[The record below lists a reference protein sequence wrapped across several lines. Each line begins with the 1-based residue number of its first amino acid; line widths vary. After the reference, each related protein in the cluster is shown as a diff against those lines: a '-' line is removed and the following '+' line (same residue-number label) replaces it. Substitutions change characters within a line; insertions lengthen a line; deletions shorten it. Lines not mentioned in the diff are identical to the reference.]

1 MPIVNSFFIATIIV
15 FFSSCQTVT
24 EKYSKIYESEEYKFT
39 IDTLTSNLKIVFGMD
54 WLPDGNLIFTE
65 RARTDSSI
73 SVVDSKTS
81 KITRLCNV
89 PVVYS
94 DVDAGMLDILIHPG
108 YKENRWIYFA
118 YTTINEDSLSTL
130 IVERAKLE
138 NYCLKER
145 QQLFEV
151 KPLFKSSGH
160 FGCRM
165 QIKDSFLF
173 LSMGERYEARD
184 SAQTL
189 TNHFGKII
197 RLYDDGRVP
206 ADNPFVNTKNAL
218 PEIWSYG
225 HRNPQGMAFHPVT
238 GDLWIHEHGPQG
250 GDEINLV
257 KPGKNYGWP
266 VITYGEEYGGGKI
279 GEGITEKEGMEQPV
293 YKFVPSIAP
302 CGMMFYTGNVFPKW
316 RNNIFVG
323 ALALQHLNRLV
334 IEKDKVI
341 KEERILNGQKWR
353 VRAVKQG
360 PDGLI
365 YITIDKG
372 MILRL
377 KPAD

>member
-1 MPIVNSFFIATIIV
+1 MRNTLFVLLTGVILISVACSPTTERSSQV
-15 FFSSCQTVT
+15 F
-24 EKYSKIYESEEYKFT
+24 ESEEYKFT
-39 IDTLTSNLKIVFGMD
+39 IDTLASGLKTVFGMD
-54 WLPDGNLIFTE
+54 WLPDGSILFSE
-65 RARTDSSI
+65 RGRFDSSI
-73 SVVDSKTS
+73 SLMDTKTN

-89 PVVYS
+89 PITYS
-94 DVDAGMLDILIHPG
+94 ESDAGMLDILVHPE
-108 YKENRWIYFA
+108 YKQNGWIYFA
-118 YTTINEDSLSTL
+118 YSTINADSLSTL
-130 IVERAKLE
+130 IVERAKLD

-151 KPLFKSSGH
+151 KPRFKSSAH

-165 QIKDSFLF
+165 QIKGNFLF
-173 LSMGERYEARD
+173 LSMGERFVARD

-197 RLYDDGRVP
+197 RLLDDGRIP

-225 HRNPQGMAFHPVT
+225 HRNPQGMAFHPIT

-250 GDEINLV
+250 GDEINIV

-293 YKFVPSIAP
+293 YKYIPSIAP
-302 CGMMFYTGNVFPKW
+302 CGMMFYTGNVFTKW
-316 RNNIFVG
+316 RNNIFLG
-323 ALALQHLNRLV
+323 ALALQHINRLI
-334 IEKDKVI
+334 IENNKVI

-353 VRAVKQG
+353 VRVVKQG
-360 PDGLI
+360 PDGFI
-365 YITIDKG
+365 YIAVDKG

-377 KPAD
+377 KPTN